1 MDNEFSLDEEQP
13 VFDWGWIADNLADE
27 ILPALL
33 GHLILSFVSVGIAL
47 AISLPVGVAVTRKRR
62 LYTPVTLFA
71 GFLFTI
77 PNLAFFSILISV
89 PGIGVGRTP
98 AIIALS
104 AYSLLILIRNVVT
117 GINSVPAATKDA
129 ARGMGLTERQILWGV
144 ELPLALPV
152 IVAGVR
158 IASVTVIGIAAIAAF
173 IGGGGLGDLIFDGID
188 RDFPT
193 LTIVGAALAAAIA
206 ITTDVSL
213 NRLERRLR
221 PWARRAAGTAGA

>member
-1 MDNEFSLDEEQP
+1 MDNEFSLGEEQP
-13 VFDWGWIADNLADE
+13 VFDWAWISDNFFDQ

-33 GHLILSFVSVGIAL
+33 QHLFLSFVSVAIAL
-47 AISLPVGVAVTRKRR
+47 AISLPVGVAASRRRR
-62 LYTPVTLFA
+62 LYPPVTVFA
-71 GFLFTI
+71 GFLFTV
-77 PNLAFFSILISV
+77 PNLAFFAILISV
-89 PGIGVGRTP
+89 PGIGVGALP

-104 AYSLLILIRNVVT
+104 AYSLLILIRNVVA
-117 GINSVPAATKDA
+117 GLESVPAATKDA
-129 ARGMGLTERQILWGV
+129 ARGMGLTERQILFGV

-158 IASVTVIGIAAIAAF
+158 IASVTVIGIASIAAF

-193 LTIVGAALAAAIA
+193 LTIVGAALAALIA
-206 ITTDVSL
+206 ITTDLSL

-221 PWARRAAGTAGA
+221 PWAKRAAGAA

>member
-1 MDNEFSLDEEQP
+1 MGNEFSLDEEQP
-13 VFDWGWIADNLADE
+13 VFDLGWVTDNLADQ

-33 GHLILSFVSVGIAL
+33 GHLILSFVSVAIAL
-47 AISLPVGVAVTRKRR
+47 AISLPVGIAVTRRR
-62 LYTPVTLFA
+62 GLYTPVTLFT

-89 PGIGVGRTP
+89 PGVGVGRLP

-104 AYSLLILIRNVVT
+104 AYSLLILIRNVVA
-117 GINSVPAATKDA
+117 GLNSVPAATKDA
-129 ARGMGLTERQILWGV
+129 ARGMGLTERQILLGV

-173 IGGGGLGDLIFDGID
+173 IGGGGLGTLIFDGID

-213 NRLERRLR
+213 NRLEQRLR
-221 PWARRAAGTAGA
+221 PWARRATGAA

>member
-1 MDNEFSLDEEQP
+1 MDSDFSLEEEEP
-13 VFDWGWIADNLADE
+13 LFDWAWVADNLFGQ

-33 GHLILSFVSVGIAL
+33 EHLMLSFVSVGIAL
-47 AISLPVGVAVTRKRR
+47 AISLPVGVAVTRRR
-62 LYTPVTLFA
+62 SLQTPVTVLA

-77 PNLAFFSILISV
+77 PNLAFFAILISV
-89 PGIGVGRTP
+89 PGIGVGALP

-104 AYSLLILIRNVVT
+104 AYSLLILIRNVVA
-117 GINSVPAATKDA
+117 GLDSVPAATREA
-129 ARGMGLTERQILWGV
+129 ARGMGLTGRQILFGV
-144 ELPLALPV
+144 EIPLALPV

-173 IGGGGLGDLIFDGID
+173 IGGGGLGDLIFEGID

-193 LTIVGAALAAAIA
+193 LTIVGAALAALIA

-213 NRLERRLR
+213 NRLEKRLR
-221 PWARRAAGTAGA
+221 PWAKRAARAA